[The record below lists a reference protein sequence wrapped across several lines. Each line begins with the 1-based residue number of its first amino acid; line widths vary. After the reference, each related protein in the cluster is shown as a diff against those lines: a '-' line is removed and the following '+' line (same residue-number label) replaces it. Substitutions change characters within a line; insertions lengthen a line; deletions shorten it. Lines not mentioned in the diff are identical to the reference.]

1 MVNEQSIR
9 ANVLLVYELLD
20 EFIVRHLVFILF
32 IKDKVGSKTHTVFT
46 FVVVQ

>member
-20 EFIVRHLVFILF
+20 EFIVCLLVFILF
-32 IKDKVGSKTHTVFT
+32 IKDKVGLKTHTVFT
-46 FVVVQ
+46 FVIVQ